1 MAAAARGMVWR
12 SFDSFAILASLL
24 SKLLTALTMML
35 MTYLHTSLCKA
46 TTLACIDCDATTS
59 LPVLLARYLLDSV
72 HNAHT
77 LTFPQPTPIP
87 DNLTTIMLACYRGML
102 PSCGT
107 GRHH

>member
-1 MAAAARGMVWR
+1 MAAATRGMVWR
-12 SFDSFAILASLL
+12 SFDSFAILASLP
-24 SKLLTALTMML
+24 SKLLTALTMKL

-59 LPVLLARYLLDSV
+59 LPVLLARYQLDSV
-72 HNAHT
+72 HNA
-77 LTFPQPTPIP
+77 PTPSFNP
-87 DNLTTIMLACYRGML
+87 YASLTTIMLACYRGML